1 MKRVNNFNEFLNED
15 RKYGT
20 KEKQRFIEKWDVLFD
35 ELGIDDKKEQDRVVR
50 AFDKLEGDN
59 KTDTLVQVISLSLDK
74 AKVGF
79 SYNKLENFYQQ
90 HINESLNEDWY
101 NKPNNY
107 NDAFNRC
114 IEQLDNILRTNVRE
128 YMIDQKDTIKSNNK
142 EIKKI
147 IASLEKMRNEIN
159 K

>member
-1 MKRVNNFNEFLNED
+1 MNNLDNFNEFLNEA

-147 IASLEKMRNEIN
+147 IASLEKMRSEIN